1 MRAAALF
8 GFLGAG
14 KTSVLSHWLSA
25 AGPPDALIVNEFGA
39 LGIDGPRLAR
49 VGVETVELSGGCICC
64 ELVGP
69 LGDAVDAL
77 ADQGAETL
85 WIEASGL
92 ASPRGAVDALAGRCT
107 LEAAVAVVDAAR
119 FSVLRRR
126 LGSFYSDQV
135 RGANA
140 IILNKVD
147 LATAAAL
154 DSARAGAAALNP
166 GAPILLAVRGRVDPA
181 IVGALAAPRAE
192 GPEHRHVHADSCI
205 IEAPAPLSRAGAE
218 SIFGGLPESVW
229 RAKGSMIVDGAP
241 AWVDYAA
248 GRLDI
253 APAPEAPEPRAVA
266 FIGAALDPAALSR
279 AFGGAQASAAAANSA
294 SDSKRAS

>member
-25 AGPPDALIVNEFGA
+25 ARPPDALIVNEFGA

-77 ADQGAETL
+77 AAEGAETL

-92 ASPRGAVDALAGRCT
+92 ASPRGAVDALASRCT
-107 LEAAVAVVDAAR
+107 LEAAVAVVDAPR
-119 FSVLRRR
+119 FSFLRRR
-126 LGSFYSDQV
+126 LGAFYSDQI

-140 IILNKVD
+140 IVLNKVD
-147 LATAAAL
+147 LATAEAL
-154 DSARAGAAALNP
+154 EAARAGAAELNP
-166 GAPILLAVRGRVDPA
+166 GAPVLIAERGRVDPA
-181 IVGALAAPRAE
+181 ILGTLAAPRTG
-192 GPEHRHVHADSCI
+192 GPEHRHVHAESCVLK
-205 IEAPAPLSRAGAE
+205 APAPMSRADAE
-218 SIFGGLPESVW
+218 SLFASLPESVW
-229 RAKGSMIVDGAP
+229 RAKGCMTIDGVP
-241 AWVDYAA
+241 VWVDYAA

-253 APAPEAPEPRAVA
+253 APAPEAPEPRVIA
-266 FIGAALDPAALSR
+266 FIGDALDPAALSR
-279 AFGGAQASAAAANSA
+279 AFAGAQASAAAANAA
-294 SDSKRAS
+294 SDSNRAS